1 MAALARRCGG
11 CDGREEAAVEAM
23 LQWQKVSDLLIAASL
38 LSIPL
43 ELLYFATCA
52 ALAPLRRVLLQLG
65 TFIVM
70 CGVTHLLSA
79 LAYDRPGSRA
89 VLVALTTA
97 KVLGAV
103 ATSAAAVSLPILFP
117 RLLRLKV
124 RESFLRTKAR
134 QLDRDLATVRRR
146 EETVWRVVRAVTHHI
161 RDSIDART
169 ILHTTM
175 LQLAAALGLS
185 NCAVWMPPLQQ
196 RAGTGTGGG
205 VLQLTHQLLP
215 DEDDDKVLHRS
226 GGGATARAIS
236 VRDPDVAA
244 VLASKDAKVLSRP
257 GSALKAASCRSLP
270 RAGAAAA
277 IRIPNFPIR
286 PASTSELLS
295 YAILVMVLRADDED
309 DRHHRR
315 GPPTATGW
323 SNQDLE
329 IVQAVADQVAVAL
342 SHAAALEESQ
352 LIRHK
357 LAEQHGALLRARSE
371 LAAATK
377 ARDTAHGAMRNAM
390 GKPMHAVVGVLSVMQ
405 EQEAAAMRPEQ
416 RLIVDAI
423 ARTSAVSS
431 TLMETLPRM
440 LDVRDPPLSASP
452 PTPPTLVSRRPFELR
467 SLIRDAAFAARCL
480 SGCRGL
486 GFSHQLEASS
496 LPEWVVGDDK
506 RVFHLVLHMVGAL
519 LSRCHG
525 HVAAGR
531 LLSFS
536 VRSCSSIAGEHHHQ
550 DWIPS
555 PLRPISF
562 TGGNQVFVR
571 FQIGLTKS
579 DPPGSSPASRP
590 PQCSLS
596 SPDSGGGATMRLTFA
611 MCKRIVEMMNGDMW
625 WASESEGLGE
635 TMTCI
640 LRFQQHQPLNPH
652 VPGSGTYRIGAGASS
667 ATTAPHLHF
676 NGLRI
681 LLADSDAMSMEVT
694 RKLLERL
701 GCQVLPVSSGAHCLS
716 LLGGGAADPSFEL
729 VVLDLHGH
737 GGAAAMDGFEVALRI
752 RELSRST
759 CWLLVLV
766 AVEAG
771 GVDDGVRDLCRRAGV
786 DGLIHKP
793 ITLPALGAQLR
804 RVLQNN

>member
-1 MAALARRCGG
+1 MASSGQGAVLARRCGG

-70 CGVTHLLSA
+70 CGVTHLLNV

-89 VLVALTTA
+89 ILVALTTA
-97 KVLGAV
+97 KVLGAL

-161 RDSIDART
+161 RDSVDART
-169 ILHTTM
+169 ILRTTM

-185 NCAVWMPPLQQ
+185 NCAVWMPQQ
-196 RAGTGTGGG
+196 RGGSGTDGGG
-205 VLQLTHQLLP
+205 VLQLTHQLLA
-215 DEDDDKVLHRS
+215 DDDKVLHHS
-226 GGGATARAIS
+226 GGGTVRAIS

-270 RAGAAAA
+270 TLAGAAAA
-277 IRIPNFPIR
+277 IRIPNFHGGAIR
-286 PASTSELLS
+286 PAYTSDLLS
-295 YAILVMVLRADDED
+295 YAILVMVLRADDD
-309 DRHHRR
+309 HHHRR
-315 GPPTATGW
+315 PPTGW

-329 IVQAVADQVAVAL
+329 IAQAVADQVAVAL

-377 ARDTAHGAMRNAM
+377 ARNTAHSAMRNAM
-390 GKPMHAVVGVLSVMQ
+390 GRPMHAVVGLLSVMQ
-405 EQEAAAMRPEQ
+405 QEAATMRPEQ

-423 ARTSAVSS
+423 ARTSAVCS
-431 TLMETLPRM
+431 TLMDDVTETLPRM
-440 LDVRDPPLSASP
+440 VDIRDPPLSASP
-452 PTPPTLVSRRPFELR
+452 TPPTLVLRRPFELR

-486 GFSHQLEASS
+486 GFSHQLEVNS
-496 LPEWVVGDDK
+496 LPEWVVGNDK
-506 RVFHLVLHMVGAL
+506 RVFHLVLHMAGSL

-525 HVAAGR
+525 HRV
-531 LLSFS
+531 LSFS
-536 VRSCSSIAGEHHHQ
+536 VCSCSSIAGEHHHQ

-571 FQIGLTKS
+571 FQIGLSKS
-579 DPPGSSPASRP
+579 DPGSSPASRP
-590 PQCSLS
+590 PQCGIS
-596 SPDSGGGATMRLTFA
+596 SPDSGGASMRLTFV

-652 VPGSGTYRIGAGASS
+652 VPGSGTYRIGVGASS
-667 ATTAPHLHF
+667 AAAPHLHF
-676 NGLRI
+676 KGLRI
-681 LLADSDAMSMEVT
+681 LLADSDATSMEVT

-701 GCQVLPVSSGAHCLS
+701 GCQVLPVSSGADCFS
-716 LLGGGAADPSFEL
+716 LLGGADPSFEL
-729 VVLDLHGH
+729 VVLDLDGH
-737 GGAAAMDGFEVALRI
+737 GGGAGTAAAMDGFEVALRI
-752 RELSRST
+752 RELSST

-771 GVDDGVRDLCRRAGV
+771 VDDSVRDMCRRAGV

-793 ITLPALGAQLR
+793 ITLPALGAQLQ